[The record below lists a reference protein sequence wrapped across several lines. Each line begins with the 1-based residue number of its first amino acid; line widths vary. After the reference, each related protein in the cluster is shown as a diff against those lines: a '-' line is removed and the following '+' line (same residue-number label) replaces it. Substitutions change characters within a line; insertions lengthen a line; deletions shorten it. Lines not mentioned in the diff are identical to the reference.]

1 MDSIL
6 TQVQTLLTPILLAA
20 STAFLGWLFTALKSH
35 FGIAA
40 ADSAETAVRTAA
52 GTEAGKIAAT
62 IPAAAAQTGAAPAA
76 IVPAGSLLA
85 AASKIIT
92 DLPAE
97 VKLTGYTTTDIAD
110 MVLGNLPGLLG
121 ALNPALGAVAGVAA
135 GIVKS
140 AIDPKTS

>member
-6 TQVQTLLTPILLAA
+6 TQLQTLLTPILLAA
-20 STAFLGWLFTALKSH
+20 ATAFLGWLFTALKSH

-40 ADSAETAVRTAA
+40 ADSAEAAVRTAA
-52 GTEAGKIAAT
+52 STEAGKIAAT
-62 IPAAAAQTGAAPAA
+62 IPAATVAIGAAPAT
-76 IVPAGSLLA
+76 IVPSGTLIA
-85 AASKIIT
+85 AASKIIN

-97 VKLTGYTTTDIAD
+97 VKLTGYNGTDIAD
-110 MVLGNLPGLLG
+110 MVLANLPGLLG

-140 AIDPKTS
+140 AIEPHVS